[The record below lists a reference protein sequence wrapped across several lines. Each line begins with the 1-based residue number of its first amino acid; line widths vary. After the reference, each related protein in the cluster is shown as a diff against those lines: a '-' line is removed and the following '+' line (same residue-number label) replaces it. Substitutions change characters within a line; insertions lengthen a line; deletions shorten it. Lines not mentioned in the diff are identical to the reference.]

1 MCQSR
6 SNIAIDQRSRTQKVR
21 GAWSQGENLKLM
33 QAVHE
38 MGTSWT
44 ATASAEILP
53 GRSVRS
59 ITNHYHRDL
68 KNGPGPL
75 CETISNEESVS
86 VYDALQIW
94 NDSPNPFQ
102 RDCASRVLSSSELIS
117 KISTESPTIAR
128 LVDAMSSADPR
139 ALQDA
144 LKHNSLELIESR
156 NGCVDLD
163 VWSFCI
169 GSDFIP
175 VKIPNLL
182 NDAVNAGNFNISG
195 SFAPKVTV
203 KRKLSDKRAQKIFD
217 IESIMKL
224 PLIAEFCLLLTL
236 LELGFVAYCMATKLG
251 ELQQQSACANHL
263 VAFKLVVGDN

>member
-1 MCQSR
+1 MPITPTTAPKPLKMNTNNTESCKRKYTPRANQWTLEDDMKLRQLHGEGKGWTELSAEFGR
-6 SNIAIDQRSRTQKVR
+6 DPDAIRKHFKYAEEKERLRPVPAAEPQRNIAIDQRSRTQKVR

-44 ATASAEILP
+44 AIASGEILP
-53 GRSVRS
+53 GRSVQS

-94 NDSPNPFQ
+94 NDSPIPFQ
-102 RDCASRVLSSSELIS
+102 RDCASRVLSSSELVS

-163 VWSFCI
+163 V
-169 GSDFIP
+169 
-175 VKIPNLL
+175 
-182 NDAVNAGNFNISG
+182 
-195 SFAPKVTV
+195 
-203 KRKLSDKRAQKIFD
+203 
-217 IESIMKL
+217 
-224 PLIAEFCLLLTL
+224 
-236 LELGFVAYCMATKLG
+236 
-251 ELQQQSACANHL
+251 
-263 VAFKLVVGDN
+263 